1 MVFYEKH
8 DRIQGNISLT
18 IKKMKEE
25 REYLTK
31 EKFEQL
37 KKELDELKT
46 VKRKEV
52 AESLDYARGLGDLS
66 ENAEYHEA
74 RETQANIEDRIAKL
88 ESILKNATIMSAES
102 THGEHVRIGSMVVLE
117 KQGDKNNKK
126 FKIVGSEESD
136 MATGKLSNRSPLGAA
151 VLGKKVGETFSFN
164 SPGGT
169 MTYKIIGIE

>member
-1 MVFYEKH
+1 
-8 DRIQGNISLT
+8 
-18 IKKMKEE
+18 MKEE

-37 KKELDELKT
+37 SNELKDLKT

-74 RETQANIEDRIAKL
+74 RELQANIEDRIVKL
-88 ESILKNATIMSAES
+88 ESMLKNATIMSGEPA
-102 THGEHVRIGSMVVLE
+102 HGEHVRIGTGVTVE
-117 KQGDKNNKK
+117 KQGEKGHKK
-126 FKIVGSEESD
+126 YKIVGSEETD

-151 VLGKKVGETFSFN
+151 ILGKKVGESFSFN
-164 SPGGT
+164 SPAGT
-169 MTYKIIGIE
+169 MTYKIVGIE

>member
-1 MVFYEKH
+1 
-8 DRIQGNISLT
+8 
-18 IKKMKEE
+18 MKEE

-74 RETQANIEDRIAKL
+74 RELQANIEDRIAKL
-88 ESILKNATIMSAES
+88 ESMLKNATIMATEGSQ
-102 THGEHVRIGSMVVLE
+102 HGEFVRIGSMVKVQ
-117 KQGDKNNKK
+117 KQGEKDGKK
-126 FKIVGSEESD
+126 FKIVGSEETD
-136 MATGKLSNRSPLGAA
+136 MSQGKLSNRSPLGTAI
-151 VLGKKVGETFSFN
+151 LGKKVGDSFTFN

-169 MTYKIIGIE
+169 MTYKIISLE